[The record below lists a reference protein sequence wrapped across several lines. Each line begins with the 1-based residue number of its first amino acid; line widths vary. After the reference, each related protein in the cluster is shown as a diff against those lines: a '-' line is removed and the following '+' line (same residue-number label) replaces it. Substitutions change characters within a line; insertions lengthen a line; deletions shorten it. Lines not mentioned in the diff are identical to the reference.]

1 MKNKKLIKIS
11 LIVLVIVLAGIL
23 GYATFLEGTT
33 PNVRNQDQPRNKLSA
48 TTTQPLKVQAA
59 CQDGSNLPPFI
70 SSLSAYSGKVG
81 DLIEVNGCNFLSFEG
96 DENIW
101 LENDQGQKGIIFGE
115 KGSSIRTLKIILKS
129 PLCQKDNSYSG
140 LPCEAQINLVPG
152 KYKIYTSPWGKDSN
166 RVDFTIN

>member
-11 LIVLVIVLAGIL
+11 LIILVIVLAGVL
-23 GYATFLEGTT
+23 GYATFLEGTISK
-33 PNVRNQDQPRNKLSA
+33 PDRIQLKA
-48 TTTQPLKVQAA
+48 TSTQPLKVQAA
-59 CQDGSNLPPFI
+59 CQDGPNLPPFI
-70 SSLSAYSGKVG
+70 SSLSAYSGKIG
-81 DLIEVNGCNFLSFEG
+81 NLIEVNGCNFLGFEG
-96 DENIW
+96 DENVW
-101 LENDQGQKGIIFGE
+101 LENAQGQKGIVYGE
-115 KGSSIRTLKIILKS
+115 NGSSIRTLKIILKS

>member
-23 GYATFLEGTT
+23 GYATFIEGTM
-33 PNVRNQDQPRNKLSA
+33 PNIKNQNQARPEA
-48 TTTQPLKVQAA
+48 TSTQPLKVQAA
-59 CQDGSNLPPFI
+59 CQDGPNLPPFI

-81 DLIEVNGCNFLSFEG
+81 DLVEVNGCNFLGFEG

-101 LENDQGQKGIIFGE
+101 LENAQGLKGIIYGE
-115 KGSSIRTLKIILKS
+115 KGSSIRTLKIVLKS
-129 PLCQKDNSYSG
+129 ALCQKDNSYSG
-140 LPCEAQINLVPG
+140 LPCAAQINLVPG

-166 RVDFTIN
+166 KVDFTIN